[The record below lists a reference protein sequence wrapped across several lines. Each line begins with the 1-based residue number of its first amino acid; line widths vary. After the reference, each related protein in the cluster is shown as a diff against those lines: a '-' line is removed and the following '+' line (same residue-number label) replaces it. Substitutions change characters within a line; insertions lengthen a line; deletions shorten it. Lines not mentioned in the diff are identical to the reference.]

1 MGHLKTLGR
10 RKTSTINSALRV
22 AIKNAKINLLLE
34 SLQRKFTEMA
44 GPKGPSENLKKSTH
58 YVEWGLP
65 FKVTLKNLKKT

>member
-34 SLQRKFTEMA
+34 TLQRKFTKMA
-44 GPKGPSENLKKSTH
+44 GPKGPSENLKKWTH
-58 YVEWGLP
+58 LLNGVFP
-65 FKVTLKNLKKT
+65 LK